1 MQTSKINLIAAEVAK
16 TLASPELA
24 TKGNITMLTLKL
36 EKWHEEVPRAL
47 QIPTL
52 LSSDAQDLTLFQRR
66 AVFMVHVSKSSVV
79 VQHRHTDSIRSCIW
93 VRWSCYIANC

>member
-24 TKGNITMLTLKL
+24 TKGNITMLTMKL
-36 EKWHEEVPRAL
+36 EKWREEVPQTL

-52 LSSDAQDLTLFQRR
+52 LSSAAQDLTVFQRR
-66 AVFMVHVSKSSVV
+66 AVFMLHV
-79 VQHRHTDSIRSCIW
+79 RRPSIFLYHHFID
-93 VRWSCYIANC
+93 